1 MQPDNTEHIS
11 FRYNVEHE
19 LIIAVLTAGPVGFG
33 DSLPHKGFEGTN
45 TTRLLLASRADG
57 VILKAAHT
65 ALELDANEAIWV
77 APSVPSRAGESA
89 GTDRRANS
97 RARLIATDG
106 AAESP
111 HGRWWYTLLATDV
124 FNTNGSSAL
133 KGYPLY
139 PSQLFPVPPPSLVFV
154 STTFGS
160 GNSSVAGSSSST
172 PCINGAA
179 ASSCLSALS
188 SDTPLDVHTEPCT
201 KRWGGCRNWKV
212 LNVAPVLN
220 GGWVVV
226 GEQGK
231 YVAVSPQRMIAA
243 SAPAGS
249 FSDSDGP
256 SDALHEE
263 ELGNTDGAG
272 VGFEVVGMAG
282 ETLDITVVAPAS
294 SINRNNS
301 QGGVD
306 DRLALAM
313 EGKVIVVPVK
323 LGASGKASIKCSG
336 STCTASAA

>member
-45 TTRLLLASRADG
+45 ATRLLLASRADG

-77 APSVPSRAGESA
+77 APSVPSRAGERPSA

-179 ASSCLSALS
+179 ASSCLSAFS

-201 KRWGGCRNWKV
+201 
-212 LNVAPVLN
+212 N

-282 ETLDITVVAPAS
+282 ETVNITVVAPAS